1 MQVQQTVPLLQHF
14 EGCRHAEGEK
24 TANGLL
30 GESSGRQPTAPTEAG
45 LTLPA
50 GSLLSVGLNLK
61 RGRPSLQQC
70 RDLRTGGST
79 RNGRPEEGQEE
90 VARRAR
96 LAAETP
102 GRPISRP
109 PRPPA
114 AHALRPLFRAAR
126 LPAAQQLP
134 QFLRRRARVP
144 AAAALE
150 ALPGPSAR
158 HAKRRGKGRTPH
170 TTISG
175 SAQTL
180 LG

>member
-79 RNGRPEEGQEE
+79 RTRTPRGGAGGSGQASP
-90 VARRAR
+90 ARC
-96 LAAETP
+96 
-102 GRPISRP
+102 GD
-109 PRPPA
+109 PRPPDLPPA
-114 AHALRPLFRAAR
+114 TPSGRTRT
-126 LPAAQQLP
+126 PAAVP
-134 QFLRRRARVP
+134 RRPPPGCPAAPAVSPPPGPCPRRRRP
-144 AAAALE
+144 
-150 ALPGPSAR
+150 
-158 HAKRRGKGRTPH
+158 
-170 TTISG
+170 
-175 SAQTL
+175 
-180 LG
+180 